1 MKFTIGILLRWI
13 PDKWPWRR
21 RYKWQYSPEWSRLFH
36 LDCRWVQERWRHSS
50 GEHTCK
56 DKWRGS
62 VTVTHPLLVNKKK
75 NVSVM
80 IFVTHAVWSSHKISY
95 FCWSRTVDIQISIN
109 IVYILTLPQTR
120 RSPTSEKSSHFRR
133 ATKRFYPRF
142 TFRIL
147 VIYLYN
153 GVECRRWK
161 NIWNPKLT
169 WNILLFIKWSIVIF

>member
-75 NVSVM
+75 KKCVSYDFRHTCSVVKPQNLLFLLVPNCRHPDLYQHN
-80 IFVTHAVWSSHKISY
+80 IHSYATSNQKKSYIWKKFTFQESHKTILSPFYFPNIGYIS
-95 FCWSRTVDIQISIN
+95 
-109 IVYILTLPQTR
+109 L
-120 RSPTSEKSSHFRR
+120 
-133 ATKRFYPRF
+133 
-142 TFRIL
+142 
-147 VIYLYN
+147 
-153 GVECRRWK
+153 
-161 NIWNPKLT
+161 
-169 WNILLFIKWSIVIF
+169 